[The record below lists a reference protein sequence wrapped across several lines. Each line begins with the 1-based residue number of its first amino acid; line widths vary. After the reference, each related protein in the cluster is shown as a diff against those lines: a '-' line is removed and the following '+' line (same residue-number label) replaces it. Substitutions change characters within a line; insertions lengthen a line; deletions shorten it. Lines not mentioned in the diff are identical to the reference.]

1 VPSDRPS
8 LAEIALGVAEI
19 DGNPLANRPDL
30 ITRAAEEIVAT
41 RPRATPDDVLLWA
54 EAQRLV
60 RS

>member
-1 VPSDRPS
+1 
-8 LAEIALGVAEI
+8 
-19 DGNPLANRPDL
+19 
-30 ITRAAEEIVAT
+30 VAT